1 MPSLAY
7 SCAIAMRAWEA
18 TVGECARRLGITM
31 TTRASISR
39 HLKRRLTPPASST
52 RPASVPP
59 ALGSP
64 APFLTASDPL
74 PPRVISAVGFPSSAP
89 LPAPN
94 PLAKT
99 NLRNHLP
106 ARKLGDLLTRPT
118 QICLRLAAAIVGVRK
133 LAGIYFPTRPFQLT
147 ILIIKLIP
155 VGAAV
160 AWIGCRRSAAT
171 IVVRANSRRRPNRAK
186 RQANGYRSI
195 LLPNQLRA
203 SFR

>member
-1 MPSLAY
+1 M
-7 SCAIAMRAWEA
+7 
-18 TVGECARRLGITM
+18 GECARRLGITM